1 MPGSILVATTDFSGD
16 LEERSLGAVGTGKAV
31 LASDGSRLWVLSLS
45 YTRHCQG
52 EQLPLPKPQKD
63 LYLAGLRIPA
73 GTSQHSRLGQQH
85 VAQIFPESN
94 HKTGISYEHLNE
106 KKRKEREEK
115 PPRAQRTQIRLLG
128 MDRQQLTKFLYFIFS
143 TFLNTR
149 HCFPPSLNTPVP
161 SWSK

>member
-1 MPGSILVATTDFSGD
+1 MAGKSGKGRVCHPEPPSHEMPGSILVPTTDFSGD

-31 LASDGSRLWVLSLS
+31 LASDGSRVWVLSLS

-52 EQLPLPKPQKD
+52 EQLPLPKPQED
-63 LYLAGLRIPA
+63 LYLAGLCIPA

-106 KKRKEREEK
+106 KKENRGVKNLPKLRGHK
-115 PPRAQRTQIRLLG
+115 
-128 MDRQQLTKFLYFIFS
+128 
-143 TFLNTR
+143 
-149 HCFPPSLNTPVP
+149 
-161 SWSK
+161 

>member
-1 MPGSILVATTDFSGD
+1 MSPPRISPVTLRKGASGQWEQGKLCWHPMAAGSGCF
-16 LEERSLGAVGTGKAV
+16 
-31 LASDGSRLWVLSLS
+31 LSP

-52 EQLPLPKPQKD
+52 EQLPLPKPQED
-63 LYLAGLRIPA
+63 LYLAGLCIPA

-128 MDRQQLTKFLYFIFS
+128 MDRQQLSKFLYFIFS

-149 HCFPPSLNTPVP
+149 HRFPPSLNTPVP
-161 SWSK
+161 S